1 MTATTETKK
10 KKSVATEATEA
21 PTATVSEKKKQLI
34 FSKAGKAEK
43 ESYYLFGD
51 TATAIAEVLQLETTM
66 SKKDQPMLTIPVA
79 QFEEAK
85 AKLEEA
91 GYAIATEE
99 AANKPVAE
107 LRLFEGRERSGANIF
122 GETAKVVADALGVK
136 AKLTVRNEFYLTI
149 DSDQIQLAVDALIKA
164 GYNARQLKEW
174 TVIKYPNNR
183 YCFLKES
190 ATEAGE
196 YFGLATEESQA
207 GNAKL
212 TVTSDQYQEFRAI
225 AKQKGFYF
233 KELTPTEM
241 ENRKQS

>member
-1 MTATTETKK
+1 MTATTEKNKK
-10 KKSVATEATEA
+10 KAVATEAAEA
-21 PTATVSEKKKQLI
+21 PTATTEKKKQLI

-51 TATAIAEVLQLETTM
+51 TATAIAEVLQLGTTM

-85 AKLEEA
+85 AKLEEV

-122 GETAKVVADALGVK
+122 GETAKVVADALGVQ
-136 AKLTVRNEFYLTI
+136 AKLTRKNEFYLTI
-149 DSDQIQLAVDALIKA
+149 DSDQIQLAVEALTKA

-183 YCFLKES
+183 YCFLKEA

-196 YFGLATEESQA
+196 HFGLATEESQA

-212 TVTSDQYQEFRAI
+212 TVTSEQYQEFRAI
-225 AKQKGFYF
+225 AKQNGHYF
-233 KELTPTEM
+233 KELTPSEM
-241 ENRKQS
+241 ESRKQS